1 MSNLKRK
8 NENNNIDTAVILAAG
23 KGERISNT
31 DEFVA
36 KPLIKVF
43 DVSLIERS
51 IKNLINNLNVK
62 KIYVVTGFNHEEI
75 NNHLAKLKNKLSL
88 NVEVIFAK
96 DWEKG
101 NGASFLAILDKIKH
115 EQFYLLMVDH
125 LFNNEFYKTILKYK
139 INNKSYLIIS
149 RTLSSLNDFNDATKV
164 KVVKDKISD
173 IGKSIK
179 DSNGFDTGFFILN
192 SDQFNKVNKLSVRK
206 NLSLTEV
213 IQELVQQK
221 KLYFIEVSEDS
232 WFDIDTNQDLLNAKN
247 YLLKNSSSS
256 KTNDGSISRYINR
269 PISQWITSKITDYPL
284 TPNQISIA
292 VFFISVFSGLIISIE
307 GYFFLLL
314 GALLAQLSSILDGC
328 DGEIARLKLLESKF
342 GGWFDRV
349 LDRYSDL
356 FILMG
361 LTFHTYF
368 IHKTLTVFFIGFIVV
383 GGKIISSY
391 TAFVYDAVVSAH
403 NNFRIGRDLIIFIIL
418 IGAVLNIPYI
428 TLVVLA
434 FIINAEVCKRL
445 WVLKDKLDY

>member
-1 MSNLKRK
+1 MK
-8 NENNNIDTAVILAAG
+8 NKNIDTAVILAAG

-36 KPLIKVF
+36 KPLIKIF
-43 DVSLIERS
+43 DASLIERS

-62 KIYVVTGFNHEEI
+62 KIYIVTGFNHEEI
-75 NNHLAKLKNKLSL
+75 NDHLVKLKNKLSL
-88 NVEVIFAK
+88 NVEVVFAK
-96 DWEKG
+96 NWEKG
-101 NGASFLAILDKIKH
+101 NGASFLAILDKMNH
-115 EQFYLLMVDH
+115 QQFYLLMADH
-125 LFNNEFYKTILKYK
+125 LFNNEFYNAISKYK
-139 INNKSYLIIS
+139 MNNKSYLIIS

-164 KVVKDKISD
+164 NVVDDKIND
-173 IGKSIK
+173 IGKSIN
-179 DSNGFDTGFFILN
+179 DNNAFDTGFFILN
-192 SDQFNKVNKLSVRK
+192 SDEFNNVNKLSVREK
-206 NLSLTEV
+206 LSLSEV

-221 KLYFIEVSEDS
+221 KLYFIEVPEDS
-232 WFDIDTNQDLLNAKN
+232 WFDIDTSQDLTKAKN
-247 YLLKNSSSS
+247 YLLNNSSS
-256 KTNDGSISRYINR
+256 KINDGSISKYINR
-269 PISQWITSKITDYPL
+269 PISQWMTSKIIDYPL

-368 IHKTLTVFFIGFIVV
+368 IHKTLTVFFIGFIAA
-383 GGKIISSY
+383 GGKIILSY
-391 TAFVYDAVVSAH
+391 TAYVYDSIVSAH

-418 IGAVLNIPYI
+418 IGALFNIPYI
-428 TLVVLA
+428 TLVALEIGRAHV
-434 FIINAEVCKRL
+434 
-445 WVLKDKLDY
+445 

>member
-1 MSNLKRK
+1 MK
-8 NENNNIDTAVILAAG
+8 NNNIDTAVILAAG

-31 DEFVA
+31 AEFVA
-36 KPLIKVF
+36 KPLIKIF
-43 DVSLIERS
+43 DLSLIERS

-62 KIYVVTGFNHEEI
+62 KIYIVTGFNHEEI
-75 NNHLAKLKNKLSL
+75 NDHLVKLKNKLSL
-88 NVEVIFAK
+88 NVEVVFAK
-96 DWEKG
+96 NWEKG

-125 LFNNEFYKTILKYK
+125 LFNNEFYNAISKYK

-164 KVVKDKISD
+164 NVVEDKIND

-192 SDQFNKVNKLSVRK
+192 SDQFNNVNKLSVREK
-206 NLSLTEV
+206 LSLSEV

-221 KLYFIEVSEDS
+221 KLYFIEVPEDS
-232 WFDIDTNQDLLNAKN
+232 WLDIDTSQDLLKAKN
-247 YLLKNSSSS
+247 YLLNNSNS
-256 KTNDGSISRYINR
+256 KINDGPISRHINR
-269 PISQWITSKITDYPL
+269 PISKWITSKITDYPL

-292 VFFISVFSGLIISIE
+292 VFFISVFSGLIISME

-328 DGEIARLKLLESKF
+328 DGEIARLKLLKSKF
-342 GGWFDRV
+342 GGWLDQV

-356 FILMG
+356 FIFTG

-368 IHKTLTVFFIGFIVV
+368 IHKTLTVFLIGFIAV
-383 GGKIISSY
+383 GGRIISSY
-391 TAFVYDAVVSAH
+391 TAFVYDSVASTR
-403 NNFRIGRDLIIFIIL
+403 NSIRIGRDLIIFIIL

-428 TLVVLA
+428 TLVILA
-434 FIINAEVCKRL
+434 FIMNADICKRL
-445 WVLKDKLDY
+445 WTLKDKLDN

>member
-1 MSNLKRK
+1 MK
-8 NENNNIDTAVILAAG
+8 NKNIDTAVILAAG

-36 KPLIKVF
+36 KPLIKIF

-62 KIYVVTGFNHEEI
+62 KIYIVTGFNHEEI
-75 NNHLAKLKNKLSL
+75 NDHLVKLKNKLSL
-88 NVEVIFAK
+88 NVEVVFAK
-96 DWEKG
+96 NWEKG
-101 NGASFLAILDKIKH
+101 NGASFLAILDKMNH
-115 EQFYLLMVDH
+115 QQFYLLMADH
-125 LFNNEFYKTILKYK
+125 LFNNEFYNAISKYK
-139 INNKSYLIIS
+139 MNNKSYLIIS

-164 KVVKDKISD
+164 NVVDDKIND
-173 IGKSIK
+173 IGKSIN
-179 DSNGFDTGFFILN
+179 DNNAFDTGFFILN
-192 SDQFNKVNKLSVRK
+192 SDEFNNVNKLSVREK
-206 NLSLTEV
+206 LSLSEV

-221 KLYFIEVSEDS
+221 KLYFIEVPEDS
-232 WFDIDTNQDLLNAKN
+232 WFDIDTSQDLTKAKN
-247 YLLKNSSSS
+247 YLLNNSSS
-256 KTNDGSISRYINR
+256 KINDGSISKYINR
-269 PISQWITSKITDYPL
+269 PISQWMTSKIIDYPL

-391 TAFVYDAVVSAH
+391 TAFVYDTVVSAH

-434 FIINAEVCKRL
+434 FIMNAEVCKRL
-445 WVLKDKLDY
+445 WILKDKLDY

>member
-1 MSNLKRK
+1 MK
-8 NENNNIDTAVILAAG
+8 NNNIDTAVILAAG

-36 KPLIKVF
+36 KPLIKIF
-43 DVSLIERS
+43 DASLIERS

-62 KIYVVTGFNHEEI
+62 KIYIVTGFNHEEI
-75 NNHLAKLKNKLSL
+75 NDHLVKLKNKLSL
-88 NVEVIFAK
+88 NVEVVFAK
-96 DWEKG
+96 NWEKG
-101 NGASFLAILDKIKH
+101 NGASFLAILDKMNH
-115 EQFYLLMVDH
+115 QQFYLLMADH
-125 LFNNEFYKTILKYK
+125 LFNNEFYNAISKYK
-139 INNKSYLIIS
+139 MNNKSYLIIS

-164 KVVKDKISD
+164 NVVDDKIND
-173 IGKSIK
+173 IGKSIN
-179 DSNGFDTGFFILN
+179 DNNAFDTGFFILN
-192 SDQFNKVNKLSVRK
+192 SDEFNNVNKLSVREK
-206 NLSLTEV
+206 LSLSEV

-221 KLYFIEVSEDS
+221 KLYFIEVLEDS
-232 WFDIDTNQDLLNAKN
+232 WLDIDTSQDLTKAKN
-247 YLLKNSSSS
+247 YLLNNSSS
-256 KTNDGSISRYINR
+256 KINDGSISKYINR
-269 PISQWITSKITDYPL
+269 PISQWMTSKIIDYPL

-391 TAFVYDAVVSAH
+391 TAFVYDTVVSAH
-403 NNFRIGRDLIIFIIL
+403 GNFRIGRDLIIFIIL
-418 IGAVLNIPYI
+418 IGALLNIPYI

-434 FIINAEVCKRL
+434 FIMNAEVCKRL
-445 WVLKDKLDY
+445 WILKDKLDY

>member
-1 MSNLKRK
+1 MK
-8 NENNNIDTAVILAAG
+8 NNNIDTAVILAAG

-43 DVSLIERS
+43 DLSLIERS

-75 NNHLAKLKNKLSL
+75 NDHLVKLKNKLSL
-88 NVEVIFAK
+88 NVEVVFAK
-96 DWEKG
+96 NWEKG
-101 NGASFLAILDKIKH
+101 NGASFLAILDKMKH
-115 EQFYLLMVDH
+115 QQFYLLMVDH
-125 LFNNEFYKTILKYK
+125 LFNNEFYNAISKYK
-139 INNKSYLIIS
+139 MNNKSYLIIS

-164 KVVKDKISD
+164 NVVDDKIND
-173 IGKSIK
+173 IGKSIN
-179 DSNGFDTGFFILN
+179 DNNAFDTGFFILN
-192 SDQFNKVNKLSVRK
+192 SDQFNNVNKLSVREK
-206 NLSLTEV
+206 LSLSEV

-221 KLYFIEVSEDS
+221 KLYFIEVPEDS
-232 WFDIDTNQDLLNAKN
+232 WFDIDTSQDLLKAKN
-247 YLLKNSSSS
+247 YLLNNSNS
-256 KTNDGSISRYINR
+256 KINDGSISKYINR
-269 PISQWITSKITDYPL
+269 PISKWITSKIIDYPL
-284 TPNQISIA
+284 TPNQISI
-292 VFFISVFSGLIISIE
+292 VTLFISAFSGLIISLE

-328 DGEIARLKLLESKF
+328 DGEFARLKLLESKF
-342 GGWFDRV
+342 GGWFDQV

-356 FILMG
+356 FIFTG

-368 IHKTLTVFFIGFIVV
+368 IHNTLTVFFIGFIAV

-391 TAFVYDAVVSAH
+391 TAYVYDSVASTR
-403 NNFRIGRDLIIFIIL
+403 NSIRIGRDLIIFIIL

-434 FIINAEVCKRL
+434 FIMNAEVCKRL
-445 WVLKDKLDY
+445 WILKDKLDY

>member
-1 MSNLKRK
+1 MK
-8 NENNNIDTAVILAAG
+8 NKNIDTAVILAAG

-31 DEFVA
+31 DGFVA
-36 KPLIKVF
+36 KPLIKIF

-51 IKNLINNLNVK
+51 IKNLINNLNIK
-62 KIYVVTGFNHEEI
+62 KIYIVTGFNHNEI
-75 NNHLAKLKNKLSL
+75 NNHLVKLQNKFSL
-88 NVEVIFAK
+88 NIEAVFAK

-125 LFNNEFYKTILKYK
+125 LFNDEFYKTILKYK
-139 INNKSYLIIS
+139 INNKSCLIIS

-164 KVVKDKISD
+164 KVGGEKIND

-179 DSNGFDTGFFILN
+179 DSNAFDTGFFILN
-192 SDQFNKVNKLSVRK
+192 SSEFNNVSKLSVRK
-206 NLSLTEV
+206 KLSLTEV

-232 WFDIDTNQDLLNAKN
+232 WFDIDTNQDLLKAKN
-247 YLLKNSSSS
+247 YLLNNSNS
-256 KTNDGSISRYINR
+256 KINDGSISKYINR
-269 PISQWITSKITDYPL
+269 PISKWITSKITDYPL
-284 TPNQISIA
+284 TPNQISIV
-292 VFFISVFSGLIISIE
+292 VFFVSMLSGLIISME

-328 DGEIARLKLLESKF
+328 DGEIARLKLLKSKF
-342 GGWFDRV
+342 GGWFDQV

-356 FILMG
+356 FIFTG

-368 IHKTLTVFFIGFIVV
+368 IHKTLTVFFIGFIAV

-391 TAFVYDAVVSAH
+391 TAYVYDSVDSTRTVY
-403 NNFRIGRDLIIFIIL
+403 
-418 IGAVLNIPYI
+418 VLGEI
-428 TLVVLA
+428 
-434 FIINAEVCKRL
+434 
-445 WVLKDKLDY
+445 

>member
-1 MSNLKRK
+1 MK
-8 NENNNIDTAVILAAG
+8 NKNIDTAVILAAG

-36 KPLIKVF
+36 KPLIKIF
-43 DVSLIERS
+43 DVSLIERL
-51 IKNLINNLNVK
+51 IKNLINNLNIK
-62 KIYVVTGFNHEEI
+62 KIYIVTGFNHKEI
-75 NNHLAKLKNKLSL
+75 NNHLVKLKNKLST
-88 NVEVIFAK
+88 NIDVVFAK

-101 NGASFLAILDKIKH
+101 NGASFLSILGKIKH
-115 EQFYLLMVDH
+115 EQFYLLMADH
-125 LFNNEFYKTILKYK
+125 LFNDEFYKTILKYK
-139 INNKSYLIIS
+139 INNKSCLIIS
-149 RTLSSLNDFNDATKV
+149 RTLSSLNNFNDATKV
-164 KVVKDKISD
+164 NVVNDKIND

-206 NLSLTEV
+206 KLSLTDV
-213 IQELVQQK
+213 IQELVKQK
-221 KLYFIEVSEDS
+221 KLYFIEVPEDS
-232 WFDIDTNQDLLNAKN
+232 WIDIDTNQDLSNAKN
-247 YLLKNSSSS
+247 YLLNNSSS
-256 KTNDGSISRYINR
+256 KINDGSISKYINR
-269 PISQWITSKITDYPL
+269 PISKWITSKITDYPL

-342 GGWFDRV
+342 GEFFDRV

-356 FILMG
+356 FILTG

-368 IHKTLTVFFIGFIVV
+368 IHKTLTVFFIGFVVV
-383 GGKIISSY
+383 GGKIILSY
-391 TAFVYDAVVSAH
+391 TAYISDSIVSGH
-403 NNFRIGRDLIIFIIL
+403 NGFRIGRDLIILIIL
-418 IGAVLNIPYI
+418 IGALFNIPYI

-434 FIINAEVCKRL
+434 FIINVEVCKRL
-445 WVLKDKLDY
+445 WILKDKLDY

>member
-1 MSNLKRK
+1 MK
-8 NENNNIDTAVILAAG
+8 NKNIDTAVILAAG

-31 DEFVA
+31 DGFVA
-36 KPLIKVF
+36 KPLIKIF

-51 IKNLINNLNVK
+51 IKNLINNLNIK
-62 KIYVVTGFNHEEI
+62 KIYIVTGFNHNEI
-75 NNHLAKLKNKLSL
+75 NNHLVKLKNKLSI
-88 NVEVIFAK
+88 NIEVVFAK

-125 LFNNEFYKTILKYK
+125 LFNDEFYKTILKYK

-164 KVVKDKISD
+164 KVVEDKISD

-179 DSNGFDTGFFILN
+179 DSNGFDTGFFILS
-192 SDQFNKVNKLSVRK
+192 SDEFNNVSKLSARK
-206 NLSLTEV
+206 KLSLTEV
-213 IQELVQQK
+213 IQELAQQK
-221 KLYFIEVSEDS
+221 KLYFIEVSEDG
-232 WFDIDTNQDLLNAKN
+232 WFDIDTNQDLLKAKN
-247 YLLKNSSSS
+247 YLLNNSNS
-256 KTNDGSISRYINR
+256 KINDGSISKYINR
-269 PISQWITSKITDYPL
+269 PISKWITSKITDYPL
-284 TPNQISIA
+284 TPNQISIV
-292 VFFISVFSGLIISIE
+292 VFFVSMLSGLIISME

-328 DGEIARLKLLESKF
+328 DGEIARLKLLKSKF
-342 GGWFDRV
+342 GGWFDQV

-356 FILMG
+356 FIFTG

-391 TAFVYDAVVSAH
+391 TAFVYDTVVSAH

-434 FIINAEVCKRL
+434 FIMNAEVCKRL
-445 WVLKDKLDY
+445 WILKDKLDY

>member
-1 MSNLKRK
+1 MK
-8 NENNNIDTAVILAAG
+8 NKNIDTAVILAAG

-36 KPLIKVF
+36 KPLIKIF
-43 DVSLIERS
+43 DISLIERS
-51 IKNLINNLNVK
+51 IKNLINNLNIK
-62 KIYVVTGFNHEEI
+62 KIYIVTGFNHNEI
-75 NNHLAKLKNKLSL
+75 NDHLVKLKNKLSL
-88 NVEVIFAK
+88 NVEVVFAK

-125 LFNNEFYKTILKYK
+125 LFNDEFYKTILKYK

-149 RTLSSLNDFNDATKV
+149 RTLSSLNDFNDSTKV
-164 KVVKDKISD
+164 KVVNDKINE

-192 SDQFNKVNKLSVRK
+192 SDQFNKVNKLLVRK
-206 NLSLTEV
+206 KLSLSEV

-221 KLYFIEVSEDS
+221 KLYFIEVPEDS
-232 WFDIDTNQDLLNAKN
+232 WFDIDTSQDLLKAKN
-247 YLLKNSSSS
+247 YLLNNSSS
-256 KTNDGSISRYINR
+256 KINDGSISKYINR

-342 GGWFDRV
+342 GEFFDRV

-356 FILMG
+356 FILTG

-383 GGKIISSY
+383 GGKIILSY
-391 TAFVYDAVVSAH
+391 TAYISDSMVSGH
-403 NNFRIGRDLIIFIIL
+403 NSFRIGRDLIILIIL
-418 IGAVLNIPYI
+418 IGALFNIPYI

-434 FIINAEVCKRL
+434 FIINVEVCKRL
-445 WVLKDKLDY
+445 WILKDKLDY

>member
-1 MSNLKRK
+1 MK
-8 NENNNIDTAVILAAG
+8 NKNIDTAVILAAG

-31 DEFVA
+31 AEFVA
-36 KPLIKVF
+36 KPLIKIF
-43 DVSLIERS
+43 DVSLIERL
-51 IKNLINNLNVK
+51 IKNLISNLNIK
-62 KIYVVTGFNHEEI
+62 KIYIVTGFNHNEI
-75 NNHLAKLKNKLSL
+75 NNHLVKLQNKFSL
-88 NVEVIFAK
+88 NIEAVFAK

-125 LFNNEFYKTILKYK
+125 LFNDEFYKTILKYK
-139 INNKSYLIIS
+139 INNKSCLIIS

-164 KVVKDKISD
+164 KVGGEKIND

-179 DSNGFDTGFFILN
+179 DSNAFDTGFFILN
-192 SDQFNKVNKLSVRK
+192 SSEFNNVSKLSVRK
-206 NLSLTEV
+206 KLSLTEV

-232 WFDIDTNQDLLNAKN
+232 WFDIDTNQDLLKAKN
-247 YLLKNSSSS
+247 YLLNNSNS
-256 KTNDGSISRYINR
+256 KINDGSISKYINR
-269 PISQWITSKITDYPL
+269 PISKWITSKITDYPL
-284 TPNQISIA
+284 TPNQISIV
-292 VFFISVFSGLIISIE
+292 VFFVSMLSGLIISME

-328 DGEIARLKLLESKF
+328 DGEIARLKLLKSKF
-342 GGWFDRV
+342 GGWFDQV

-356 FILMG
+356 FIFTG

-368 IHKTLTVFFIGFIVV
+368 IHKTLTVFFIGFIAV

-391 TAFVYDAVVSAH
+391 TAYVYDSVDSTR
-403 NNFRIGRDLIIFIIL
+403 NSIRIGRDLIIFIIL

-434 FIINAEVCKRL
+434 FIMNADVCKRL
-445 WVLKDKLDY
+445 WILKDKLDY

>member
-1 MSNLKRK
+1 MK
-8 NENNNIDTAVILAAG
+8 NNNINTAVILAAG

-31 DEFVA
+31 AEFVA
-36 KPLIKVF
+36 KPLIKIF
-43 DVSLIERS
+43 DLSLIERS

-62 KIYVVTGFNHEEI
+62 KIYIVTGFNHEEI
-75 NNHLAKLKNKLSL
+75 NDHLVKLKNKLSL
-88 NVEVIFAK
+88 NVEVVFAK
-96 DWEKG
+96 NWEKG
-101 NGASFLAILDKIKH
+101 NGASFLAILDKMYH
-115 EQFYLLMVDH
+115 QQFYLLMVDH
-125 LFNNEFYKTILKYK
+125 LFNNEFYNAISKYK

-164 KVVKDKISD
+164 NVVDDKIND
-173 IGKSIK
+173 IGKSIN
-179 DSNGFDTGFFILN
+179 DNNAFDTGFFILN
-192 SDQFNKVNKLSVRK
+192 SDQFNNVNKLSVREK
-206 NLSLTEV
+206 LSLSEV

-221 KLYFIEVSEDS
+221 KLYFIEVPEDS
-232 WFDIDTNQDLLNAKN
+232 WIDIDTSQDLLKAKN
-247 YLLKNSSSS
+247 YLLNNSNS
-256 KTNDGSISRYINR
+256 KINDGPISKYINR
-269 PISQWITSKITDYPL
+269 PISKWITSKITDYPL

-292 VFFISVFSGLIISIE
+292 VFFISVFSGLIISME

-328 DGEIARLKLLESKF
+328 DGEIARLNLLKSKF
-342 GGWFDRV
+342 GAWFDRV
-349 LDRYSDL
+349 LDRYCDL
-356 FILMG
+356 FIFTG

-368 IHKTLTVFFIGFIVV
+368 IHKTLTVFLIGFIAV

-434 FIINAEVCKRL
+434 FIVNADVCKRL
-445 WVLKDKLDY
+445 WILKDKLDY

>member
-1 MSNLKRK
+1 MK
-8 NENNNIDTAVILAAG
+8 NKNIDTAVILAAG

-31 DEFVA
+31 DGFVA
-36 KPLIKVF
+36 KPLIKIF

-51 IKNLINNLNVK
+51 IKNLINNLNIK
-62 KIYVVTGFNHEEI
+62 KIYIVTGFNHNEI
-75 NNHLAKLKNKLSL
+75 NNHLVKLQNKFSL
-88 NVEVIFAK
+88 NIEAVFAK

-101 NGASFLAILDKIKH
+101 NGASFLAILDKINNQ
-115 EQFYLLMVDH
+115 QFYLLMVDH
-125 LFNNEFYKTILKYK
+125 LFNKEFYKTISKYK
-139 INNKSYLIIS
+139 INNKSCLIIS

-164 KVVKDKISD
+164 KVVNDKINE
-173 IGKSIK
+173 IGKSVK

-206 NLSLTEV
+206 KLSLTDI
-213 IQELVQQK
+213 IQELVKQK
-221 KLYFIEVSEDS
+221 KLYFIEVPEDS
-232 WFDIDTNQDLLNAKN
+232 WIDIDTNQDLFNAKK
-247 YLLKNSSSS
+247 YLLNNSSS
-256 KTNDGSISRYINR
+256 KINDGSISKYINR
-269 PISQWITSKITDYPL
+269 PISKWITSKITDYPL
-284 TPNQISIA
+284 TPNKISIV

-342 GGWFDRV
+342 GEFFDRV

-356 FILMG
+356 FILTG

-383 GGKIISSY
+383 GGKIILSY
-391 TAFVYDAVVSAH
+391 TAYISDSIVSGH
-403 NNFRIGRDLIIFIIL
+403 NGFRIGRDLIILIIL
-418 IGAVLNIPYI
+418 IGALFNIPYI

-434 FIINAEVCKRL
+434 FIINIEVCKRL
-445 WVLKDKLDY
+445 WILKDKLDYLLY

>member
-1 MSNLKRK
+1 MK
-8 NENNNIDTAVILAAG
+8 NNNIDTAVILAAG

-36 KPLIKVF
+36 KPLIKIF
-43 DVSLIERS
+43 DASLIERS

-62 KIYVVTGFNHEEI
+62 KIYIVTGFNHEEI
-75 NNHLAKLKNKLSL
+75 NDHLVKLKNKLSL
-88 NVEVIFAK
+88 NVEVVFAK
-96 DWEKG
+96 NWEKG
-101 NGASFLAILDKIKH
+101 NGASFLAILDKMNH
-115 EQFYLLMVDH
+115 QQFYLLMADH
-125 LFNNEFYKTILKYK
+125 LFNNEFYNAISKYK
-139 INNKSYLIIS
+139 MNNKSYLIIS

-164 KVVKDKISD
+164 NVVDDKIND
-173 IGKSIK
+173 IGKSIN
-179 DSNGFDTGFFILN
+179 DNNAFDTGFFILN
-192 SDQFNKVNKLSVRK
+192 SDEFNNVNKLSVREK
-206 NLSLTEV
+206 LSLSEV

-221 KLYFIEVSEDS
+221 KLYFIEVPEDS
-232 WFDIDTNQDLLNAKN
+232 WFDIDTSQDLTKAKN
-247 YLLKNSSSS
+247 YLLNNSSS
-256 KTNDGSISRYINR
+256 KINDGSISKYINR
-269 PISQWITSKITDYPL
+269 PISQWMTSKIIDYPL

-368 IHKTLTVFFIGFIVV
+368 IHSTLTVFFIGFIAV
-383 GGKIISSY
+383 GGKIILSY
-391 TAFVYDAVVSAH
+391 TAYVYDSKVSAH
-403 NNFRIGRDLIIFIIL
+403 ENFRIGRDLIIFIIL
-418 IGAVLNIPYI
+418 IGALFNIPYI

-434 FIINAEVCKRL
+434 LIVNVEVCKRL
-445 WVLKDKLDY
+445 WILKNKLDY

>member
-1 MSNLKRK
+1 MK
-8 NENNNIDTAVILAAG
+8 NNNIDTAVILAAG

-36 KPLIKVF
+36 KPLIKIF
-43 DVSLIERS
+43 DASLIERS

-62 KIYVVTGFNHEEI
+62 KIYIVTGFNHEEI
-75 NNHLAKLKNKLSL
+75 NDHLVKLKNKLSL
-88 NVEVIFAK
+88 NVEVVFAK
-96 DWEKG
+96 NWEKG
-101 NGASFLAILDKIKH
+101 NGASFLAILDKMNH
-115 EQFYLLMVDH
+115 QQFYLLMADH
-125 LFNNEFYKTILKYK
+125 LFNNEFYNAISKYK
-139 INNKSYLIIS
+139 MNNKSYLIIS

-164 KVVKDKISD
+164 NVVDDKIND
-173 IGKSIK
+173 IGKSIN
-179 DSNGFDTGFFILN
+179 DNNAFDTGFFILN
-192 SDQFNKVNKLSVRK
+192 SDEFNNVNKLSVREK
-206 NLSLTEV
+206 LSLSEV

-221 KLYFIEVSEDS
+221 KLYFIEVLEDS
-232 WFDIDTNQDLLNAKN
+232 WLDIDTSQDLTKAKN
-247 YLLKNSSSS
+247 YLLNNSSS
-256 KTNDGSISRYINR
+256 KINDGSISKYINR
-269 PISQWITSKITDYPL
+269 PISQWMTSKIIDYPL

-391 TAFVYDAVVSAH
+391 TAFVYDTVVSAH

-445 WVLKDKLDY
+445 WILKDKLDY

>member
-1 MSNLKRK
+1 MYLQR
-8 NENNNIDTAVILAAG
+8 
-23 KGERISNT
+23 
-31 DEFVA
+31 
-36 KPLIKVF
+36 
-43 DVSLIERS
+43 
-51 IKNLINNLNVK
+51 
-62 KIYVVTGFNHEEI
+62 
-75 NNHLAKLKNKLSL
+75 
-88 NVEVIFAK
+88 

-125 LFNNEFYKTILKYK
+125 LFNNEFYNAISKYK

-164 KVVKDKISD
+164 KVVEDKIND

-192 SDQFNKVNKLSVRK
+192 SDQFNNVNKLSVREK
-206 NLSLTEV
+206 LSLSEV

-221 KLYFIEVSEDS
+221 KLYFIEVPEDS
-232 WFDIDTNQDLLNAKN
+232 WLDIDTSQDLLKAKN
-247 YLLKNSSSS
+247 YLLNNSNS
-256 KTNDGSISRYINR
+256 KINDGPISKHINR
-269 PISQWITSKITDYPL
+269 PISKWITSKITDYPL

-292 VFFISVFSGLIISIE
+292 VFFISVFSGLIISME

-328 DGEIARLKLLESKF
+328 DGEIARLKLLKSKF
-342 GGWFDRV
+342 GRWLDQV

-356 FILMG
+356 FIFIG

-368 IHKTLTVFFIGFIVV
+368 IHKTLTVFLIGFIAV
-383 GGKIISSY
+383 GGRIISSY
-391 TAFVYDAVVSAH
+391 TAFVYDSVASTR
-403 NNFRIGRDLIIFIIL
+403 NSIRIGRDLIIFIIL

-428 TLVVLA
+428 TLVILA
-434 FIINAEVCKRL
+434 FIMNADICKRL
-445 WVLKDKLDY
+445 WTLKDKLDN

>member
-1 MSNLKRK
+1 MK
-8 NENNNIDTAVILAAG
+8 NKNIDTAVILAAG

-31 DEFVA
+31 DGFVA
-36 KPLIKVF
+36 KPLIKIF
-43 DVSLIERS
+43 DISLIERS
-51 IKNLINNLNVK
+51 IKNLINNLNIK
-62 KIYVVTGFNHEEI
+62 KIYIVTGFNHNEI
-75 NNHLAKLKNKLSL
+75 NNHLVKLQNKFSL
-88 NVEVIFAK
+88 NIEAVFAK

-125 LFNNEFYKTILKYK
+125 LFNDEFYKTILKYK
-139 INNKSYLIIS
+139 INNKSCLIIS

-164 KVVKDKISD
+164 KVGGEKIND

-179 DSNGFDTGFFILN
+179 DSNAFDTGFFILN
-192 SDQFNKVNKLSVRK
+192 SSEFNNVSKLSVRK
-206 NLSLTEV
+206 KLSLTEV

-232 WFDIDTNQDLLNAKN
+232 WFDIDTNQDLLKAKN
-247 YLLKNSSSS
+247 YLLNNSNS
-256 KTNDGSISRYINR
+256 KINDGSISKYINR
-269 PISQWITSKITDYPL
+269 PISKWITSKITDYPL
-284 TPNQISIA
+284 TPNQISIV
-292 VFFISVFSGLIISIE
+292 VFFVSMLSGLIISME

-328 DGEIARLKLLESKF
+328 DGEIARLKLLKSKF
-342 GGWFDRV
+342 GGWFDQV

-356 FILMG
+356 FIFTG

-368 IHKTLTVFFIGFIVV
+368 IHKTLTVFFIGFIAV

-391 TAFVYDAVVSAH
+391 TAYVYDSVDSTR
-403 NNFRIGRDLIIFIIL
+403 NSIRIGRDLIIFIIL

-434 FIINAEVCKRL
+434 FIMNADVCKRL
-445 WVLKDKLDY
+445 WILKDKLDY

>member
-1 MSNLKRK
+1 MK
-8 NENNNIDTAVILAAG
+8 NNNIDTAVILAAG

-75 NNHLAKLKNKLSL
+75 NNHLGKLKNKLSL
-88 NVEVIFAK
+88 NIEVIFAK
-96 DWEKG
+96 GWEKG
-101 NGASFLAILDKIKH
+101 NGASFLAILDKMNH
-115 EQFYLLMVDH
+115 QQFYLLMADH
-125 LFNNEFYKTILKYK
+125 LFNNEFYNAISKYK
-139 INNKSYLIIS
+139 MNNKSYLIIS

-164 KVVKDKISD
+164 NVVDDKIND
-173 IGKSIK
+173 IGKSIN
-179 DSNGFDTGFFILN
+179 DNNAFDTGFFILN
-192 SDQFNKVNKLSVRK
+192 SDEFNNVNKLSVREK
-206 NLSLTEV
+206 LSLSEV

-221 KLYFIEVSEDS
+221 KLYFIEVPEDS
-232 WFDIDTNQDLLNAKN
+232 WFDIDTSQDLLKAKN
-247 YLLKNSSSS
+247 YLLNNSNS
-256 KTNDGSISRYINR
+256 KINDGSISKYINR
-269 PISQWITSKITDYPL
+269 PISKWITSKITDYPL
-284 TPNQISIA
+284 TPNQISIV
-292 VFFISVFSGLIISIE
+292 VFFVSMLSGLIISME

-328 DGEIARLKLLESKF
+328 DGEIARLKLLKSKF
-342 GGWFDRV
+342 GGWFDQV

-356 FILMG
+356 FIFTG

-368 IHKTLTVFFIGFIVV
+368 IHETLTVFFIGFIAV

-391 TAFVYDAVVSAH
+391 TAYVYDSVASTR
-403 NNFRIGRDLIIFIIL
+403 NSIRIGRDLIIFIIL

-434 FIINAEVCKRL
+434 FIMNADVCKRL
-445 WVLKDKLDY
+445 WILKDKLDY

>member
-1 MSNLKRK
+1 MK
-8 NENNNIDTAVILAAG
+8 NKNIDTAVILAAG

-36 KPLIKVF
+36 KPLIKIF

-62 KIYVVTGFNHEEI
+62 KIYIVTGFNHEEI
-75 NNHLAKLKNKLSL
+75 NDHLVKLKNKLSL
-88 NVEVIFAK
+88 NVEVVFAK
-96 DWEKG
+96 NWEKG
-101 NGASFLAILDKIKH
+101 NGASFLAILDKMNH
-115 EQFYLLMVDH
+115 QQFYLLMADH
-125 LFNNEFYKTILKYK
+125 LFNNEFYNAISKYK
-139 INNKSYLIIS
+139 MNNKSYLIIS

-164 KVVKDKISD
+164 NVVDDKIND
-173 IGKSIK
+173 IGKSIN
-179 DSNGFDTGFFILN
+179 DNNAFDTGFFILN
-192 SDQFNKVNKLSVRK
+192 SDEFNNVNKLSVREK
-206 NLSLTEV
+206 LSLSEV

-221 KLYFIEVSEDS
+221 KLYFIEVPEDS
-232 WFDIDTNQDLLNAKN
+232 WFDIDTSQDLTKAKN
-247 YLLKNSSSS
+247 YLLNNSSS
-256 KTNDGSISRYINR
+256 KINDGSISKYINR
-269 PISQWITSKITDYPL
+269 PISQWMTSKIIDYPL

-368 IHKTLTVFFIGFIVV
+368 IHKTLTVFFIGFIAV

-391 TAFVYDAVVSAH
+391 TAFVYDTVVSAH

-445 WVLKDKLDY
+445 WILKDKLDY

>member
-1 MSNLKRK
+1 MK
-8 NENNNIDTAVILAAG
+8 NNNIDTAVILAAG
-23 KGERISNT
+23 KGERISNL

-36 KPLIKVF
+36 KPLIKIF

-62 KIYVVTGFNHEEI
+62 KIYIVTGFNHEEI
-75 NNHLAKLKNKLSL
+75 NDHLVKLKNKLSL
-88 NVEVIFAK
+88 NVEVVFAK
-96 DWEKG
+96 NWEKG
-101 NGASFLAILDKIKH
+101 NGASFLAILDKMNH
-115 EQFYLLMVDH
+115 QQFYLLMADH
-125 LFNNEFYKTILKYK
+125 LFNNEFYNVISKYK
-139 INNKSYLIIS
+139 MNNKSYLIIS

-164 KVVKDKISD
+164 NVVDDKIND
-173 IGKSIK
+173 IGKSIN
-179 DSNGFDTGFFILN
+179 DNNAFDTGFFILN
-192 SDQFNKVNKLSVRK
+192 SDEFNNVNKLSVREK
-206 NLSLTEV
+206 LSLSEV

-221 KLYFIEVSEDS
+221 KLYFIEVPEDS
-232 WFDIDTNQDLLNAKN
+232 WFDIDTSQDLTKAKN
-247 YLLKNSSSS
+247 YLLNNSSS
-256 KTNDGSISRYINR
+256 KINDGSISKYINR

-314 GALLAQLSSILDGC
+314 GALLAQSSSILDGC

-342 GGWFDRV
+342 GGWFDQV
-349 LDRYSDL
+349 LDRYGDL

-383 GGKIISSY
+383 GGKIILSY
-391 TAFVYDAVVSAH
+391 TAYVYDSIVSAH

-418 IGAVLNIPYI
+418 IGALLNIPYI

-434 FIINAEVCKRL
+434 FIVNVEVCKRL
-445 WVLKDKLDY
+445 WILKDKLDY

>member
-1 MSNLKRK
+1 L
-8 NENNNIDTAVILAAG
+8 V
-23 KGERISNT
+23 
-31 DEFVA
+31 
-36 KPLIKVF
+36 
-43 DVSLIERS
+43 
-51 IKNLINNLNVK
+51 
-62 KIYVVTGFNHEEI
+62 
-75 NNHLAKLKNKLSL
+75 KLKNKLSI
-88 NVEVIFAK
+88 NIEVLFAK

-101 NGASFLAILDKIKH
+101 NGASFLSILGKIKH
-115 EQFYLLMVDH
+115 EQFYLLMADH
-125 LFNNEFYKTILKYK
+125 LFNDEFYKTILKYK
-139 INNKSYLIIS
+139 INDKSYLIIS

-164 KVVKDKISD
+164 KVVEDKISD
-173 IGKSIK
+173 IGKSVK

-206 NLSLTEV
+206 KLSLTDV

-221 KLYFIEVSEDS
+221 KLYFIEVPEDS
-232 WFDIDTNQDLLNAKN
+232 WIDIDTNQDLYNAKN
-247 YLLKNSSSS
+247 YLLNNSSS
-256 KTNDGSISRYINR
+256 KINDGSISKFINR
-269 PISQWITSKITDYPL
+269 PISKWITSKITDYPL

-434 FIINAEVCKRL
+434 FIMNADVCKRL
-445 WVLKDKLDY
+445 WILKDKLDY

>member
-1 MSNLKRK
+1 MK
-8 NENNNIDTAVILAAG
+8 NNNIDTAVILAAG

-36 KPLIKVF
+36 KPLIKIF

-62 KIYVVTGFNHEEI
+62 KIYIVTGFNHEEI
-75 NNHLAKLKNKLSL
+75 NDHLVKLKNKLSL
-88 NVEVIFAK
+88 NVEVVFAK
-96 DWEKG
+96 NWEKG
-101 NGASFLAILDKIKH
+101 NGASFLAILDKMNH
-115 EQFYLLMVDH
+115 QQFYLLMADH
-125 LFNNEFYKTILKYK
+125 LFNNEFYNAISKYK
-139 INNKSYLIIS
+139 MNNKSYLIIS

-164 KVVKDKISD
+164 NVVDDKIND
-173 IGKSIK
+173 IGKSIN
-179 DSNGFDTGFFILN
+179 DNNAFDTGFFILN
-192 SDQFNKVNKLSVRK
+192 SDQFNNVNKLSVREK
-206 NLSLTEV
+206 LSLSEV

-232 WFDIDTNQDLLNAKN
+232 WFDIDTNQDLLKAKN
-247 YLLKNSSSS
+247 YLLNNSNS
-256 KTNDGSISRYINR
+256 KINDGSISKYINR
-269 PISQWITSKITDYPL
+269 PISKWITSKITDYPL

-391 TAFVYDAVVSAH
+391 TAFVYDTVVSAH

-434 FIINAEVCKRL
+434 FIMNADVCKRL
-445 WVLKDKLDY
+445 WILKDKLDY

>member
-1 MSNLKRK
+1 MK
-8 NENNNIDTAVILAAG
+8 NKNIDTAVILAAG

-31 DEFVA
+31 DGFVA
-36 KPLIKVF
+36 KPLVKIF
-43 DVSLIERS
+43 DVSLIERL
-51 IKNLINNLNVK
+51 IKNLISNLNIK
-62 KIYVVTGFNHEEI
+62 KIYIVTGFNHEEI
-75 NNHLAKLKNKLSL
+75 NNHLDKLKNKLSI
-88 NVEVIFAK
+88 NIEIVFAK
-96 DWEKG
+96 NWEKG
-101 NGASFLAILDKIKH
+101 NGASFLAILDKINNQ
-115 EQFYLLMVDH
+115 QFYLLMADH
-125 LFNNEFYKTILKYK
+125 LFNDEFYKTISKCK
-139 INNKSYLIIS
+139 INNTSYLIIS
-149 RTLSSLNDFNDATKV
+149 RILSFLNNFDDATKV
-164 KVVKDKISD
+164 KVVDDKITE
-173 IGKSIK
+173 IGKNIK
-179 DSNGFDTGFFILN
+179 DNNGFDTGFFILN
-192 SDQFNKVNKLSVRK
+192 SDQFNNVNKLSVREK
-206 NLSLTEV
+206 LSLSEV

-221 KLYFIEVSEDS
+221 KLYFIEVPEDS
-232 WFDIDTNQDLLNAKN
+232 WFDIDTSQDLLKAKN
-247 YLLKNSSSS
+247 YLLNNSSS
-256 KTNDGSISRYINR
+256 KINDGSISKYINR
-269 PISQWITSKITDYPL
+269 PISQWTTSKIIDYPL

-292 VFFISVFSGLIISIE
+292 AFFISVFSGLIISIE

-342 GGWFDRV
+342 GAWFDRV

-391 TAFVYDAVVSAH
+391 TAFVYDTVVSAH

-434 FIINAEVCKRL
+434 FIVNVDVCKRL
-445 WVLKDKLDY
+445 LILKDKLDY

>member
-1 MSNLKRK
+1 MK
-8 NENNNIDTAVILAAG
+8 NKNIDTAVILAAG

-31 DEFVA
+31 DGFVA
-36 KPLIKVF
+36 KPLIKIF

-51 IKNLINNLNVK
+51 IKNLINNLNIK
-62 KIYVVTGFNHEEI
+62 KIYIVTGFNHNEI
-75 NNHLAKLKNKLSL
+75 NNHLVKLQNKFSL
-88 NVEVIFAK
+88 NIEAVFAK

-125 LFNNEFYKTILKYK
+125 LFNDEFYKTILKYK
-139 INNKSYLIIS
+139 INNKSCLIIS

-164 KVVKDKISD
+164 KVGGEKIND

-179 DSNGFDTGFFILN
+179 DSNAFDTGFFILN
-192 SDQFNKVNKLSVRK
+192 SSEFNNVSKLSVRK
-206 NLSLTEV
+206 KLSLTEV

-232 WFDIDTNQDLLNAKN
+232 WFDIDTNQDLLKAKN
-247 YLLKNSSSS
+247 YLLNNSNS
-256 KTNDGSISRYINR
+256 KINDGSISKYINR
-269 PISQWITSKITDYPL
+269 PISKWITSKITGYPL
-284 TPNQISIA
+284 TPNQISIV
-292 VFFISVFSGLIISIE
+292 VFFVSMLSGLIISME

-328 DGEIARLKLLESKF
+328 DGEIARLKLLKSKF
-342 GGWFDRV
+342 GGWFDQV

-356 FILMG
+356 FIFTG

-368 IHKTLTVFFIGFIVV
+368 IHKTLTVFFIGFIAV

-391 TAFVYDAVVSAH
+391 TAYVYDSVDSTR
-403 NNFRIGRDLIIFIIL
+403 NSIRIGRDLIIFIIL

-434 FIINAEVCKRL
+434 FIMNADVCKRL
-445 WVLKDKLDY
+445 WILKDKLDY